1 MIAGLGMETL
11 EIAADYLDGD
21 PTFPY
26 QLGGGRL
33 VAADGRLRFEYGF
46 GGSRSKIGPDLSF
59 TEIVEVRMGN
69 KLMGLK
75 KGWGRILLFGAAGA
89 AHKAAT
95 SGRRDT
101 ALRVQ
106 VVRGGEEMTLRFAVD
121 GARGATF
128 VEAVNDRRR
137 GVG

>member
-1 MIAGLGMETL
+1 MEML

-26 QLGGGRL
+26 ELSGGRL

-46 GGSRSKIGPDLSF
+46 GGSRSKIGPDLGMA
-59 TEIVEVRMGN
+59 EIVEVRMGN
-69 KLMGLK
+69 KLMGRK
-75 KGWGRILLFGAAGA
+75 KGWGRILMFGAAGA

-101 ALRVQ
+101 ALRVRL
-106 VVRGGEEMTLRFAVD
+106 VRGGEEMTLRFAVD
-121 GARGATF
+121 GARGAAF
-128 VEAVNDRRR
+128 VDAVNGQRP
-137 GVG
+137 GVR